1 MSTFVN
7 RLRSFLQSN
16 ENGRILINCRRIL
29 RQKIN
34 KNRYD
39 DYAAVDK
46 IYRLKVGR
54 ELELK
59 NPQRFTE
66 KLQWLKLFYR
76 NPLMVVCAD
85 KVAVRDW
92 LSSLGYADLLVPI
105 VGVYSSPDD
114 IEWCKIPEK
123 CIFKASH
130 GSSMHLV
137 KKSQMDRMPFSWKV
151 LMKTWLEMDISID
164 GREWPYGQMPRKII
178 CEEFI
183 EANTASKLKDYKFF
197 CFNGHPIYV
206 QVDSD
211 LLEDHHIDFYDIAWN
226 KLDLRCQY
234 QNSSIMINKPVNFS
248 QMLDIASRLS
258 KNFPHVRV
266 DFYEYDEILK
276 IGELTF
282 FDGSGFYNFNPDKWD
297 FEWGKQL
304 VLPEPN
310 YNLELYNRIN
320 QKA

>member
-1 MSTFVN
+1 MSNFNV

-16 ENGRILINCRRIL
+16 EYGKILINCRRIL

-34 KNRYD
+34 KNRYN

-105 VGVYSSPDD
+105 VGIYSSPDD
-114 IEWCKIPEK
+114 IEWSKIPEK

-130 GSSMHLV
+130 GSSMHIV
-137 KKSQMDRMPFSWKV
+137 KKSQMDRMPFSWKII
-151 LMKTWLEMDISID
+151 MKTWLKMDISID
-164 GREWPYGQMPRKII
+164 GREWPYGQMPHKII
-178 CEEFI
+178 CEEYI
-183 EANTASKLKDYKFF
+183 EAKTENKLKDYKFF
-197 CFNGHPIYV
+197 CFNGQPLYV

-211 LLEDHHIDFYDIAWN
+211 LLGDHHIDFYDTAWN
-226 KLDLRCQY
+226 SLDIHCQY
-234 QNSSIMINKPVNFS
+234 PNSGIMINRPVNFP
-248 QMLDIASRLS
+248 QMLDIASQFS

-282 FDGSGFYNFNPDKWD
+282 FDGSGFYNFNPDEWD
-297 FEWGKQL
+297 FKWGKQL
-304 VLPEPN
+304 ILPEPN